1 MMRSVKLALP
11 EEIVRES
18 GIPYEGL
25 RDVQGVVLAI
35 EGINVTA
42 SIVTLVAL
50 KQYAPQLAAAI
61 RRWRLKQV
69 RSPRTLTSQGDGI
82 DLKIDLPPNV
92 STQQLLRQL
101 APLLDEE
108 AS

>member
-1 MMRSVKLALP
+1 MQEA
-11 EEIVRES
+11 

-25 RDVQGVVLAI
+25 RDIQGVVLAI

-61 RRWRLKQV
+61 RRWRLKQG
-69 RSPRTLTSQGDGI
+69 RSPRTLTIQGDGI

-101 APLLDEE
+101 APLLDED